1 MADERADYPVGSRLP
16 DPNGSAG
23 FLLTAPF
30 LATLPVNGVAI
41 SVFDEAG
48 RQSTIAASNSIAA
61 RLDEVQFD
69 LGDGPH
75 WDALRTAQPVLIPEL
90 TSASL
95 SDWPAFADAIHG
107 LPVGAFFAFP
117 MFMGAAT
124 VGVVDL
130 YCSAPTRFSAKEFGT
145 AIALVSRVAAA
156 AVREA
161 LQLARNDNA
170 DGVGIEPAMRREVH
184 QATGMI
190 LVQLGVSATEA
201 LLRLRAHAFAEG
213 RSVQDVARDVVAR
226 KIDFS
231 ALND

>member
-1 MADERADYPVGSRLP
+1 MTDERADSPVGDRLP
-16 DPNGSAG
+16 DPKDTTA
-23 FLLTAPF
+23 FALTAPF
-30 LATLPVNGVAI
+30 LAKLPVTGVAI
-41 SVFDEAG
+41 SVFDQAG
-48 RQSTIAASNSIAA
+48 RQSTIAASDPIAA

-75 WDALRTAQPVLIPEL
+75 WVALRSAQPVLIPEL

-95 SDWPAFADAIHG
+95 KLWPAFADAIHE

-117 MFMGAAT
+117 MTMGAAI

-130 YCSAPTRFSAKEFGT
+130 YCSAPTTLNARDFGT
-145 AIALVSRVAAA
+145 AIALVARIASA

-161 LQLARNDNA
+161 LQLAKNETA
-170 DGVGIEPAMRREVH
+170 EVTGVEPAMRREIH

-190 LVQLGVSATEA
+190 LAQLNVSATEA
-201 LLRLRAHAFAEG
+201 LLRLRAHAFVEG
-213 RSVQDVARDVVAR
+213 RSVHDIAREVVAKR
-226 KIDFS
+226 LDFS